1 MSFFCCSFREI
12 LLLFSWAWSLCFFI
26 SYFSDSMSLGETVIF
41 CGLEGL
47 FLCESY
53 PLEYSCL
60 ENHGQRSL
68 AGRSPWGCRAG
79 QAWVTE
85 HIPVYPLRVALL
97 VWGLIFVGIPAT
109 FSVCAGCCPLGKG
122 CEWFC
127 GDQTACAGCWAGA
140 SSLLCG
146 CHSPAWGR
154 VSCGVAAD
162 RSISK
167 LQCEVGTPGVL
178 LLGAEPL
185 NIPPQEPSTRR
196 HALWWHVPPL
206 QSRLLLAL
214 PSALPRLGDADRQL
228 SCPSATVLTK
238 PPVQICWPQVC
249 WSQTLGPP

>member
-1 MSFFCCSFREI
+1 
-12 LLLFSWAWSLCFFI
+12 
-26 SYFSDSMSLGETVIF
+26 MSLGETVIY

-68 AGRSPWGCRAG
+68 AGCSPRGCRVG

-85 HIPVYPLRVALL
+85 HIPIYPSRVALL

-154 VSCGVAAD
+154 VSWSSSRQIHFQAAVW
-162 RSISK
+162 S
-167 LQCEVGTPGVL
+167 
-178 LLGAEPL
+178 
-185 NIPPQEPSTRR
+185 R
-196 HALWWHVPPL
+196 HAWGTFAGRGATEYSSTGAVHSEACSVVACAT
-206 QSRLLLAL
+206 LA
-214 PSALPRLGDADRQL
+214 
-228 SCPSATVLTK
+228 K
-238 PPVQICWPQVC
+238 
-249 WSQTLGPP
+249 